1 MDGSSTNCNM
11 TILDQIIDRNR
22 ADVAAAKASTDR
34 SAMEAHALAMP
45 MCRPFG
51 AALRKPDTTA
61 LIAEV
66 KRASPAKGLLN
77 ADFDPVQQARLY
89 ATNGAA
95 AISVLTEK
103 HYFQSDPDDLARIK
117 AAVSVPVLRKD
128 FLFDP
133 WQIPQSRLMGADAV
147 LLIAT
152 VLETPLLCEMLNEA
166 MRFSMDCLVEAY
178 DDADLERIFASPARI
193 IGINNRN
200 LKTFELSLENT
211 HRLARVI
218 RSERP
223 DAVIVAESGIF
234 TAGDI
239 RTVRGWGANAALVG
253 EALMK
258 APDVAARVRE
268 LTEA

>member
-1 MDGSSTNCNM
+1 M

-34 SAMEAHALAMP
+34 ADLEARALTMP
-45 MCRPFG
+45 PCRPF
-51 AALRKPDTTA
+51 ATALRKRDATA

-77 ADFDPVQQARLY
+77 ADFDPVQQAMLY
-89 ATNGAA
+89 AANGAA

-103 HYFQSDPDDLARIK
+103 HYFQSDPDDLSRIK
-117 AAVSVPVLRKD
+117 AAVDVPVLRKD

-133 WQIPQSRLMGADAV
+133 WQIPQSRLFGADAV

-152 VLETPLLCEMLNEA
+152 VLETPLLCEMLAEA
-166 MRFSMDCLVEAY
+166 GRFGLECLVEAY
-178 DDADLERIFASPARI
+178 DEEDLQRIFASPARI

-211 HRLARVI
+211 RRLAGVI

-223 DAVIVAESGIF
+223 DAIIVAESGIF
-234 TAGDI
+234 TPDDI
-239 RTVRGWGANAALVG
+239 VTVRGWGANAALVG

-258 APDVAARVRE
+258 APDVAVRVRE
-268 LTEA
+268 LAEA